1 MVDRINKIPFWKGLL
16 LFVISLSLLFYTE
29 YANSFSFDF
38 GINLATIYSLLIGF
52 SLYILIRRTLIF
64 LFNLLVKILHFEHTF
79 TIRF

>member
-1 MVDRINKIPFWKGLL
+1 MVDKVNKIPFWVGLV
-16 LFVISLSLLFYTE
+16 LFIFSLLFLYFLET
-29 YANSFSFDF
+29 SKFFSSDF
-38 GINLATIYSLLIGF
+38 RINFTTLDSLLIGF